1 MTENS
6 QKKIIDEVMR
16 DADEAL
22 YSEIDPDRKFN
33 RLRTTDPQ
41 RLARRAKLK
50 AFRAIDVS
58 TAKAVAAKQ
67 YFEGMRDRVDAG
79 IEGNCL
85 VLHGR
90 SGAGK
95 THIIKRLVADPDLQ
109 PQETEEGKYRPLL
122 KIVAPAPCT
131 LKTLGLRILHRLGYR
146 PKKSL
151 RENEVWDRVEANM
164 RAQGVAILVIDEMH
178 NVLAGRNAVER
189 HKIAMTLKSLM
200 VSEENPVQLILA
212 GLDSLK
218 TFVTGYSELHRRTH
232 FVELVALEGVKDSKK
247 IVKFLKGLEEKL
259 SMRTCGFTTHD
270 MPHRFWFA
278 SRGLVG
284 RMAYFA
290 QEAATIAVSLDDDI
304 VREEHLAEAYSR
316 PYGVGDDENPF
327 LVLNPRTLKLPKK
340 EEDIR
345 DDDETFLRGT
355 RRKEPADSEEELSE
369 D

>member
-1 MTENS
+1 
-6 QKKIIDEVMR
+6 MR
-16 DADEAL
+16 T
-22 YSEIDPDRKFN
+22 I
-33 RLRTTDPQ
+33 DPQ

-50 AFRAIDVS
+50 AFRSIDVS
-58 TAKAVAAKQ
+58 TAKGVAAKQ
-67 YFEGMRDRVDAG
+67 YLEGMLDRVDAG
-79 IEGNCL
+79 VEGNCL

-90 SGAGK
+90 TGAGK
-95 THIIKRLVADPDLQ
+95 THIIKRLVAHPDLQ
-109 PQETEEGKYRPLL
+109 QQETEEGKYRPLL

-146 PKKSL
+146 PKKVL
-151 RENEVWDRVEANM
+151 RENEVWDRVEANL

-178 NVLAGRNAVER
+178 NVLAGRNSAER

-218 TFVTGYSELHRRTH
+218 KFVTGYSELHRRTH
-232 FVELVALEGVKDSKK
+232 FVELVALDGVKDAKK

-259 SMRTCGFTTHD
+259 GVDTCGFTEHD

-290 QEAATIAVSLDDDI
+290 QEAATIAVSLDDDV

-316 PYGVGDDENPF
+316 PYGVDDDRNPF
-327 LVLNPRTLKLPKK
+327 TVRNPRLLKMPKK

-355 RRKEPADSEEELSE
+355 KKRKTDDDEEELSE